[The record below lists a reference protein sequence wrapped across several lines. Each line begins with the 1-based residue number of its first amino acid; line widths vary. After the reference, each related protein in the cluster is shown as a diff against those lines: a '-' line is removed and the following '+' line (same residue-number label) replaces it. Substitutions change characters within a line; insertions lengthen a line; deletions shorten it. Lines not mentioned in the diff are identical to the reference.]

1 MDIYENKYSLVLL
14 FINCNFINERIILL
28 YSNNITGLINRQ
40 IELISRLIDA
50 IILSNNINV

>member
-1 MDIYENKYSLVLL
+1 MK
-14 FINCNFINERIILL
+14 INISWSYYIILL

-40 IELISRLIDA
+40 IELISGLTDA